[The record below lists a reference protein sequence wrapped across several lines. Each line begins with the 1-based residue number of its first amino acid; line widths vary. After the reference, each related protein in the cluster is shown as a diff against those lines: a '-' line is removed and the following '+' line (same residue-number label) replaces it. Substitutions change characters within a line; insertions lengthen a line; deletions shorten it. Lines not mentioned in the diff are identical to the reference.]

1 MAVLQDKFFTNFF
14 IRHFRTFGTHY
25 GRNKPIKNSVP
36 YTGFDPVASASLA

>member
-25 GRNKPIKNSVP
+25 GRNKPIKNYV
-36 YTGFDPVASASLA
+36 TRAGFEPTTFAV